1 MISRLLIL
9 LVVCVSYRC
18 CLSLSTPSSRRD
30 FIDKSINIGA
40 ITAASTITSSSY
52 PAFANEET
60 LVATSTSL
68 SSPLS
73 LPRLGLGAWA
83 WGDSLFWGYDKK
95 NDDDLKEVFDY
106 ALSKNLCFFDT
117 AELYGLGRSEELLGK
132 FRNEACKTKEDYEKV
147 TIAS

>member
-9 LVVCVSYRC
+9 LVCVSHRC

-30 FIDKSINIGA
+30 FIDKSISIGT
-40 ITAASTITSSSY
+40 ITAATTITSY

-60 LVATSTSL
+60 LAAPSTSL
-68 SSPLS
+68 STPLS
-73 LPRLGLGAWA
+73 LPPLGLGAWA

-106 ALSKNLCFFDT
+106 ALTQNLAFFDT
-117 AELYGLGRSEELLGK
+117 AELYGLGRSEELIGK
-132 FRNEACKTKEDYEKV
+132 FRNEACKTQEDFEKV

>member
-9 LVVCVSYRC
+9 LVCVSHRC

-30 FIDKSINIGA
+30 FIDKSISIGT
-40 ITAASTITSSSY
+40 ITAAATITSSSY
-52 PAFANEET
+52 PAFANEQT
-60 LVATSTSL
+60 LVAPSTSL
-68 SSPLS
+68 STPLS
-73 LPRLGLGAWA
+73 LPPLGLGAWA

-106 ALSKNLCFFDT
+106 ALTQNLAFFDT
-117 AELYGLGRSEELLGK
+117 AELYGLGRSEELIGK
-132 FRNEACKTKEDYEKV
+132 FRNEACKTQEDFEKV